1 MTRTLITYWMGTLI
15 FVLVMGMSN
24 AWADC
29 QWDVSGTL
37 EGEQAGLPGNP
48 PAIWAIF
55 GREVRLQVRW
65 ANMACPQVGFNPVE
79 CSWNTVGWSTD
90 ISNSQGD
97 FTVQSVAFPDPVCQK
112 DRDFR
117 IEVRGYPITSW
128 TVAAQVDSITG
139 PNGFQG
145 PQIPM
150 AMHRVRLGTVRTD
163 VYEAPSEVI
172 WDEDRQPLLEP
183 ADNFPPNPGGDNPRN
198 PQIEET
204 PCGLE
209 TRSLGMSTE
218 FRFGTM
224 NASGNNV
231 SFDRALM
238 IETRANEAG
247 RMTLNRITAHILVEN
262 AGQRGFSYS
271 SHCPAKVTLRTN
283 EGPGERSGDPWSAYE
298 GDIPNVP
305 ATTEVP
311 YERNGNLLGAGDD
324 FADEPWDHDWEYAL
338 IEVVL
343 DSGHDVMETAEGDNV
358 VQHCYHA
365 PSNSFSNMSNCST
378 KDGEGTG
385 AVWDPVK

>member
-1 MTRTLITYWMGTLI
+1 MTRTLIRCWMGTLI
-15 FVLVMGMSN
+15 FVLVMGISN

-48 PAIWAIF
+48 PTIWAIS

-65 ANMACPQVGFNPVE
+65 ANMACPQVGFNSVE
-79 CSWNTVGWSTD
+79 ECAWNTVGWSTD

-97 FTVQSVAFPDPVCQK
+97 FTVQSVAFLDPVCQK

-128 TVAAQVDSITG
+128 TVAAQVDSISG

-150 AMHRVRLGTVRTD
+150 AMHRVRLGTVRTTD

-172 WDEDRQPLLEP
+172 WDTGDDKDGDRH
-183 ADNFPPNPGGDNPRN
+183 
-198 PQIEET
+198 PQIEEA

-209 TRSLGMSTE
+209 TRSLGISTE

-238 IETRANEAG
+238 IETRANGAG
-247 RMTLNRITAHILVEN
+247 RITLNRITAHILVEN

-271 SHCPAKVTLRTN
+271 NHCPAKVTLRTN

-298 GDIPNVP
+298 GNMPNVP
-305 ATTEVP
+305 ANTEVP
-311 YERNGNLLGAGDD
+311 YERNGNLLGTGDD

-365 PSNSFSNMSNCST
+365 PSNSFVNMSNCPT
-378 KDGEGTG
+378 KNGGGGGGGGG
-385 AVWDPVK
+385 AMVPVK